1 MPSSLAHIL
10 VGALI
15 IAVQWL
21 VLGRLHIWNAWPDAV
36 LLYVAWTAMQFGRRQ
51 GALTGFASGFIMDA
65 IYGTWGIQM
74 FVKTLMG
81 FLIGLFR
88 STERESFQVIPSYI
102 FVGSLAVALSH
113 NGLFA
118 LFIALDAST
127 KNVSIVT
134 GVWLGSS
141 LYTAVLAGL
150 ATLFMTRT
158 R

>member
-1 MPSSLAHIL
+1 MPSSLVHIL
-10 VGALI
+10 VGASI

-21 VLGRLHIWNAWPDAV
+21 LLGRLHIGNAWPDAV
-36 LLYVAWTAMQFGRRQ
+36 LLYVAWTAMEFGRRK
-51 GALTGFASGFIMDA
+51 GALTGFASGFFMDA
-65 IYGTWGIQM
+65 LYGTWGIQM
-74 FVKTLMG
+74 FVKTLIG

-88 STERESFQVIPSYI
+88 PTERENFPVIPSYV
-102 FVGSLAVALSH
+102 FVGSLALALLH

-141 LYTAVLAGL
+141 LYTAILAGL
-150 ATLFMTRT
+150 VTLFVTKTR
-158 R
+158 

>member
-1 MPSSLAHIL
+1 MPSLLPHIL

-21 VLGRLHIWNAWPDAV
+21 LLGRLHIWNAWPDAV
-36 LLYVAWTAMQFGRRQ
+36 LLYVAWTAMQFGRRK
-51 GALTGFASGFIMDA
+51 GALTGFVSGFFMDA
-65 IYGTWGIQM
+65 LYGTWGIQM
-74 FVKTLMG
+74 FVKTLIG
-81 FLIGLFR
+81 FLIGIFQP
-88 STERESFQVIPSYI
+88 TERESFPVVPSYI
-102 FVGSLAVALSH
+102 FVGSLAVALLH

-134 GVWLGSS
+134 GIWLGSS
-141 LYTAVLAGL
+141 LYTAALAGL

>member
-21 VLGRLHIWNAWPDAV
+21 LLGRLHIWNAWPDAV

-65 IYGTWGIQM
+65 LYGTWGIQM
-74 FVKTLMG
+74 FAKTLMG

-102 FVGSLAVALSH
+102 LVGSLAVALLH

-134 GVWLGSS
+134 GIWLGSS
-141 LYTAVLAGL
+141 IYTAALAGL

>member
-1 MPSSLAHIL
+1 MPSSLVYIL
-10 VGALI
+10 VGASI

-21 VLGRLHIWNAWPDAV
+21 LLGRLHIGNAWPDAV
-36 LLYVAWTAMQFGRRQ
+36 LLYVAWAAMQFGRRK
-51 GALTGFASGFIMDA
+51 GALTGFASGFFMDA
-65 IYGTWGIQM
+65 LYGTWGIQM
-74 FVKTLMG
+74 FVKTMIG

-88 STERESFQVIPSYI
+88 PTERESFPVIPSYI
-102 FVGSLAVALSH
+102 FVGSLAVALLH

-127 KNVSIVT
+127 KNPSIVT

-141 LYTAVLAGL
+141 LYTAALAGL
-150 ATLFMTRT
+150 VTLFLTRA

>member
-1 MPSSLAHIL
+1 MPSLPAHIL

-36 LLYVAWTAMQFGRRQ
+36 LLYVAWTAMRFGRRQ

-65 IYGTWGIQM
+65 LYGTWGIQM

-102 FVGSLAVALSH
+102 FVGSLVVALLH

-134 GVWLGSS
+134 GIWLGSS
-141 LYTAVLAGL
+141 LYTAALAGL

>member
-1 MPSSLAHIL
+1 MPSLLPHIL

-21 VLGRLHIWNAWPDAV
+21 VLGRLHLWNAWPDAV
-36 LLYVAWTAMQFGRRQ
+36 LLYVAWTGMQLGRRY
-51 GALTGFASGFIMDA
+51 GALTGFASGFFMDA
-65 IYGTWGIQM
+65 LYGTWGIQM
-74 FVKTLMG
+74 FVKTVIGYLMG
-81 FLIGLFR
+81 LFQH
-88 STERESFQVIPSYI
+88 TERESFPVIPSYI
-102 FVGSLAVALSH
+102 FVGSLAVALLH

-118 LFIALDAST
+118 LFIALAAST
-127 KNVSIVT
+127 KNISIVT

-141 LYTAVLAGL
+141 LYTAALAGL